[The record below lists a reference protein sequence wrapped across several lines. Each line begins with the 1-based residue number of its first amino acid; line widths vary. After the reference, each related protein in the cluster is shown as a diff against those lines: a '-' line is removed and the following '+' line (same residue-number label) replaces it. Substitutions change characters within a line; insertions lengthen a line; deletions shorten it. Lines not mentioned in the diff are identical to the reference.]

1 MTSAAGLDQLIRQ
14 YSGLIRAKL
23 HEIDRSLSPADLDDL
38 EQEVRIRLWQTLKR
52 ERVLDQP
59 ASLIRRLVLS
69 VAVDASRRVQ
79 ARGGKGSHVA
89 LESQAEPGGGASD
102 LIERADFQARVE
114 QVEAA
119 LKRFEPDRARV
130 IRLHLAGFTTE
141 EIGKLM
147 AFTEAK
153 ARNILYRGLD
163 ALKGQLG
170 LKEEGKP

>member
-1 MTSAAGLDQLIRQ
+1 MSSSAGLDQLIRQ

-23 HEIDRSLSPADLDDL
+23 HEIDRSLGAADLDDL
-38 EQEVRIRLWQTLKR
+38 EQEVHIRLWQTLKR

-79 ARGGKGSHVA
+79 ARGGKGTHVA
-89 LESQAEPGGGASD
+89 LESQVEPVGTAD
-102 LIERADFQARVE
+102 LIDMADFQSRVA
-114 QVEAA
+114 QVEAV
-119 LKRFEPDRARV
+119 LKGFEPDRARV
-130 IRLHLAGFTTE
+130 IRLYLAGFTTE

-147 AFTEAK
+147 AFSEAK

-170 LKEEGKP
+170 LKEASKP

>member
-1 MTSAAGLDQLIRQ
+1 MSGGEGLGPLIRQ

-23 HEIDRSLSPADLDDL
+23 HEMDRSLSAADLDDL

-79 ARGGKGSHVA
+79 ARGGKHAHVG
-89 LESQAEPGGGASD
+89 LEAQEELPGTAD
-102 LIERADFQARVE
+102 LVDMADFQARVE
-114 QVEAA
+114 QVEAV
-119 LKRFEPDRARV
+119 LRGFDPDRARV
-130 IRLHLAGFTTE
+130 IRLYLAGFTTE
-141 EIGKLM
+141 EIGRLM
-147 AFTEAK
+147 AYTEAK
-153 ARNILYRGLD
+153 ARNMLYRGLD
-163 ALKGQLG
+163 ALKVHLG